1 MYVPSEGPADRFVP
15 PPGGLHRLHLV
26 EYQGGLRLCE
36 DATGLLVGPTDRR
49 LQRAGLYVTNLRGVA
64 YYQEAAKQ
72 ADLRP
77 GQPLRLAP
85 EPDNLPDAYAVAV
98 YPNRGNGP
106 IGYVN
111 KQKARVWSRV
121 IAEGAQLSAVS
132 LRGTGPGVKCEAVAV
147 LAAEPRVV
155 DHLLSPR
162 PSSLPRP
169 AFLQ

>member
-1 MYVPSEGPADRFVP
+1 MYVPSGEPRDRFVP
-15 PPGGLHRLHLV
+15 PPGRLHRLHLI

-36 DATGLLVGPTDRR
+36 DATGLLIGPTDER
-49 LQRAGLYVTNLRGVA
+49 LQRAGLYVANLRGVT
-64 YYQEAAKQ
+64 YYQAAARQ

-77 GQPLRLAP
+77 GQPLRLVL
-85 EPDNLPDAYAVAV
+85 EPDNPHDAHAVGV
-98 YPNRGNGP
+98 YSNGGSGP

-111 KQKARVWSRV
+111 KQKARVWSRL

-132 LRGTGPGVKCEAVAV
+132 LKGTGPGVKCEAVAV

-155 DHLLSPR
+155 AHLLSPR
-162 PSSLPRP
+162 PASLPRP

>member
-49 LQRAGLYVTNLRGVA
+49 LQGAGIYVANLRGVA
-64 YYQEAAKQ
+64 YYQAAAEQ

-85 EPDNLPDAYAVAV
+85 EPDNPHDAYAVAV
-98 YPNRGNGP
+98 FPNRGNGP

-121 IAEGAQLSAVS
+121 IAEGAQFSAVS

-155 DHLLSPR
+155 AHLLSPR
-162 PSSLPRP
+162 LSSLPRS

>member
-15 PPGGLHRLHLV
+15 PPGGPHRLHLV

-49 LQRAGLYVTNLRGVA
+49 LQRAGLYVTNLRGAA
-64 YYQEAAKQ
+64 YYQAAAKQ

-77 GQPLRLAP
+77 GQPLHLVP
-85 EPDNLPDAYAVAV
+85 EPDNPHDAYAVAV

-111 KQKARVWSRV
+111 KQK
-121 IAEGAQLSAVS
+121 AQLSAVS

-155 DHLLSPR
+155 AHLLSPR